1 MESYI
6 HKLVAPNGYVIESTT
21 NANTTKGYG
30 IFFRS
35 ETVISAWTDEDGINL
50 ITKLGLT
57 GVTLVVTDPPLMV
70 PGNKKSG
77 SITLASGS
85 IGILL

>member
-1 MESYI
+1 MQSYI
-6 HKLVAPNGYVIESTT
+6 YLMTAPNGYVIESTT
-21 NANTTKGYG
+21 NPNTTPGKG

-35 ETVISAWTDEDGINL
+35 ETVISAWTDEDGVDL
-50 ITKLGLT
+50 VAKLGLA
-57 GVTLVVTDPPLMV
+57 GVTLVVTDPRLMV
-70 PGNKKSG
+70 PGGKRSG